1 MAIFCI
7 RENRCA
13 ENNGG
18 HKEEDTEIIWVD
30 RAVERSFFVLKE
42 LIHNSKNHF
51 LVADTEAV
59 HSRFILRDFHIFKNT
74 RRFWIQLKGEM
85 ASKREIL
92 SQAC

>member
-1 MAIFCI
+1 MAIFAFAKI
-7 RENRCA
+7 DVPKIMEVA
-13 ENNGG
+13 
-18 HKEEDTEIIWVD
+18 KEEDAEIIWVD

-59 HSRFILRDFHIFKNT
+59 HSRFILGNFHIFKNNSGD
-74 RRFWIQLKGEM
+74 FGFNLKEKWPV
-85 ASKREIL
+85 KRDS